1 MTTTVFT
8 NALVFDGRGGEP
20 QEGATVVVA
29 DGLIQQVG
37 GSHVVQSDDQVIDL
51 GGRSMIPGLID
62 AHVHIGAVDVYF
74 EDQSR
79 KFPRSY
85 MAFLMA
91 KRLTHLLDRGYT
103 TIRDCGGADWGFKQ
117 AVDHGLIAGPRML
130 ISCRM
135 VSQTGG
141 HGDMRTRGESGEHAH
156 DHGDFGMVFAIADGV
171 SEVRRAVR
179 EQVRMGA
186 DFVKVMASGGAASPT
201 DKLDRPQYSME
212 ELRAI
217 AEEAEIAGVYLAAHA
232 LPAIAILRA
241 AQAGARTIE
250 HGNFLDDESALAMK
264 AAGSYLVPTVAT
276 YVMASRHPEKYD
288 YTDEVSEK
296 VSSAAEGALRS
307 LEVARRNGV
316 PIGSGSDLLGDEMS
330 WLNHEHE
337 LKAEVL
343 GASEALRSATS
354 VNAALLGRD
363 DIGVVDVGRRA
374 DLVVVDGDPT
384 TDISVLGRHD
394 SIQLVMKDGQL
405 HRTTLV

>member
-1 MTTTVFT
+1 MTTTVLR
-8 NALVFDGRGGEP
+8 NAFVLDGRGGEP
-20 QEGATVVVA
+20 LEGATVVVA
-29 DGLIQQVG
+29 DGIIQQVG
-37 GSHVVQSDDQVIDL
+37 GVHSPGADDNVIDM
-51 GGRSMIPGLID
+51 GGRTVIPGLID

-74 EDQSR
+74 EDQAR

-91 KRLTHLLDRGYT
+91 RRLSHLLDRGYT
-103 TIRDCGGADWGFKQ
+103 TVRDCGGADWGFKQ
-117 AVDHGLIAGPRML
+117 AVDHGLIAGPRLL

-141 HGDMRTRGESGEHAH
+141 HGDMRTRGESGEHTH

-171 SEVRRAVR
+171 PEVRRAVR

-186 DFVKVMASGGAASPT
+186 DFIKVMASGGAASPT
-201 DKLDRPQYSME
+201 DKLDRPQYSQE

-232 LPAIAILRA
+232 LPSIAITRA
-241 AQAGARTIE
+241 AEAGARTIE
-250 HGNFLDDESALAMK
+250 HGNFLDDESAAAMK

-288 YTDEVSEK
+288 YTDEVSYK
-296 VSSAAEGALRS
+296 VKSAAEGALRS
-307 LEVARRNGV
+307 LEVAKRHGV

-343 GASEALRSATS
+343 GAAEALRCATS
-354 VNAALLGRD
+354 VNAELLGRS
-363 DIGVVDVGRRA
+363 DIGVVEVGRRA

-384 TDISVLGRHD
+384 SDISLLGRPD
-394 SIQLVMKDGQL
+394 AIRLVMKDGQIHSESL
-405 HRTTLV
+405 T